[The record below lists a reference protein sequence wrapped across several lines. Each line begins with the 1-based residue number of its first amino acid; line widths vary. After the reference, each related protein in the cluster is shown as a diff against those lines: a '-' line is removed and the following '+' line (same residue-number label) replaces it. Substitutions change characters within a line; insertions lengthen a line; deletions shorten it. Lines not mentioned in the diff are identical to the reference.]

1 MFQRYL
7 QITSDIYNRGNVHV
21 STFPILISCY
31 QSPSPDALLEGFL
44 DLLLAQNCDVGPA
57 KQPFSAL
64 NHPFVGGKSF

>member
-57 KQPFSAL
+57 KSAIFSIE
-64 NHPFVGGKSF
+64 PSICWG